1 MTEKKKMGRPKKE
14 INWELFEQLCHL
26 QCTQSE
32 IASVLKLDVE
42 TLRDNA
48 RLHYNEKDFSAICK
62 RYAEGGKVSIRRYQF
77 NIAKKN
83 ATMSI
88 WLGKQY
94 LNQKD
99 DSVQEISQES
109 KEALNSLIYQLR
121 SLQSN
126 KDANNINIDK

>member
-1 MTEKKKMGRPKKE
+1 MVEKKKMGRPKKE

-62 RYAEGGKVSIRRYQF
+62 RYAEGGKVSLRRYQF
-77 NIAKKN
+77 SIAKKN

-94 LNQKD
+94 LNQRD
-99 DSVQEISQES
+99 DSVQETSPEA
-109 KEALNSLIYQLR
+109 KEALNALIYQLR
-121 SLQSN
+121 SLQS
-126 KDANNINIDK
+126 KTDDKISNIDK